1 MLILH
6 LVIILGYVVQLNFVK
21 KIDTNK
27 KAQLI

>member
-21 KIDTNK
+21 KIDTKK